1 MILPAKTPGMPIAA
15 NDAIHATL
23 VNDPAI
29 TQFTPTTPV
38 AQPLST
44 TPTITAPA
52 GFGALNNSGF
62 GSPSPGGFGSPL
74 GGNSSGF
81 GSPMGGGFGVQPG
94 MTGMNGQLGMGMN
107 LTSAS
112 PMNAASD
119 AEVLVKN
126 DAESRHWINSKWR
139 PAMGWL
145 YMATCAFDFIIFP
158 ILWSVLQAISKG
170 SVTSQWQPVTL
181 QGAGLYHIAMGAVL
195 GIAAYGRT
203 KEKVSGSA

>member
-1 MILPAKTPGMPIAA
+1 MILPAKTPGTPIAA
-15 NDAIHATL
+15 NDAVHATL

-44 TPTITAPA
+44 PPSSIITAPVS
-52 GFGALNNSGF
+52 FGSPMNSGF
-62 GSPSPGGFGSPL
+62 GSPSSSSFGSPMPGGFG
-74 GGNSSGF
+74 G
-81 GSPMGGGFGVQPG
+81 QPG
-94 MTGMNGQLGMGMN
+94 MPGMNGQLGMGMN